1 MHSNPLQ
8 SARRKGRHEI
18 RELLRERDFRRLLGA
33 QFVSQ
38 AADGLAQG
46 VAGAVLVLDPLES
59 GTPERIFV
67 LFAQTLL
74 PYSLISPFLG
84 VFVDRWDRKKLLI
97 GTLLLRAALLVT
109 LPAWSQTT
117 SQDQALMLAVLGL
130 LGLGRLFSTTK
141 GAVIP
146 VVLHEHHLLRGNTLS
161 SIVGF
166 IAALSGGVVGLG
178 ISGTMGPALALALVG
193 LCYVPGA
200 LAARGIGEFLG
211 HPPRAA
217 VPLVSDI
224 GRVARELAQGVREVW
239 RRPGTRWPLT
249 SIFLLRVSAIVV
261 VIAAILIIKAEFPG
275 DSGDLGRKV
284 SGGVLLGLSG
294 VGGFLA
300 SFSAPSL
307 GRYLSKPALIILGFV
322 VSGVAVA
329 GFGGFTS
336 VIPVGAVMLIGGF
349 GSFIT
354 KVSVDAQVQEALPDD
369 YRGRAFALYDI
380 LYNVASVTA
389 AAIVVGVADFSVTTW
404 LVGTGVATL
413 ACAAAL
419 AAVMSRS
426 GMLMPRVAA
435 DS

>member
-1 MHSNPLQ
+1 
-8 SARRKGRHEI
+8 
-18 RELLRERDFRRLLGA
+18 
-33 QFVSQ
+33 VSQ

-59 GTPERIFV
+59 GTPGRMLV

-109 LPAWSQTT
+109 LPVWSQAT
-117 SQDQALMLAVLGL
+117 SRDQALLLAVLAL

-161 SIVGF
+161 SVVGF
-166 IAALSGGVVGLG
+166 VAALLGGVIGLG
-178 ISGTMGPALALALVG
+178 VAGSIGPAYAMALIG
-193 LCYVPGA
+193 LCYIPGA
-200 LAARGIGEFLG
+200 LAAKRIVEFLG

-217 VPLVSDI
+217 VPLASDI
-224 GRVARELAQGVREVW
+224 GRVARELVEGLREVW
-239 RRPGTRWPLT
+239 ARPGARWPLA
-249 SIFLLRVSAIVV
+249 SIFLLRISGIVV
-261 VIAAILIIKAEFPG
+261 VIAAIIIVKAEFPG
-275 DSGDLGRKV
+275 DTGDLGRKV

-300 SFSAPSL
+300 SFAAPLL
-307 GRYLSKPALIILGFV
+307 GRRLSKPALIIFGFA
-322 VSGVAVA
+322 VSGAAIVV
-329 GFGGFTS
+329 FGGFTA
-336 VIPVGAVMLIGGF
+336 VVPVGALMLLGGF
-349 GSFIT
+349 GGFIT

-380 LYNVASVTA
+380 LYNLASVVAAVVVVAVENAPLTA
-389 AAIVVGVADFSVTTW
+389 WI
-404 LVGTGVATL
+404 VGTGIATL
-413 ACAAAL
+413 CCAGLLTAL
-419 AAVMSRS
+419 MSRS
-426 GMLMPRVAA
+426 GMLLSRVPAT